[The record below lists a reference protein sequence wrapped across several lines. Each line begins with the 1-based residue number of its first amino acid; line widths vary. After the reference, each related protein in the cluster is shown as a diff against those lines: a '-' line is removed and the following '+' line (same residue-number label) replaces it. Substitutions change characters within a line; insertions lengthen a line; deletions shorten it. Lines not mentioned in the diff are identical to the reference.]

1 VENIILKDTDVFFH
15 IEYNE
20 YMKALRSVTEIPVNS
35 RVMLRMDLDV
45 PMHDEKVIDDS
56 RLKKSLVTIDVLLQK
71 RCKVL
76 IVGHR
81 GRPQGPDMQ
90 QKLTLQPI
98 FLRLQELLIET
109 RNEIVDFVF
118 IDTVTDEER
127 IMKAI
132 DAHTLVCV
140 ENIRFSEKEEKND
153 PTFLSH
159 VVELIDCYVNDAVS
173 VSHRPHWSIMLF
185 ERIPAYYGIAF
196 IHEVQQIFSIIKKD
210 EHPITVILGGAKK
223 DKLLYLP
230 ALTTIADHVL
240 IGGKLPL
247 LIQDVDRQRSDFV
260 IVGELRPDGKDIS
273 EETMKNFISIISQSK
288 TVIWA
293 GAMGLF
299 EQEDARKGTQDIAR
313 ALASVRGNTIIA
325 GGDTEASVRKL
336 HLEENVSLIASGGG
350 VMLELLTKKTLPA
363 WKHGSDTGNK

>member
-1 VENIILKDTDVFFH
+1 MSDTDVFRH

-20 YMKALRSVTEIPVNS
+20 CMKALRSVMEVPMGS

-45 PMHDEKVIDDS
+45 PMKDDEVLDDS
-56 RLKKSLVTIDVLLQK
+56 RLKKSLVTIDILLQK
-71 RCKVL
+71 KCKIV

-81 GRPQGPDMQ
+81 GRPQGTEI
-90 QKLTLQPI
+90 QKEFTLYPI
-98 FLRLQELLIET
+98 FVRLQNLLTEM
-109 RNEIVDFVF
+109 RHESVDVVF
-118 IDTVTDEER
+118 IDTITDEER
-127 IMKAI
+127 IIKAI
-132 DAHTLVCV
+132 DVHTLICV

-153 PTFLSH
+153 PTFLRQ
-159 VVELIDCYVNDAVS
+159 VVESMDCYVNDALS
-173 VSHRPHWSIMLF
+173 VSHRPHWSIMIF
-185 ERIPAYYGIAF
+185 ERIPAYYGVAF

-223 DKLLYLP
+223 DKLHYLP
-230 ALTTIADHVL
+230 ALAVIADHVL

-247 LIQDVDRQRSDFV
+247 LMQDADKLRSDSV
-260 IVGELRPDGKDIS
+260 IVGDLRPDGKDVS
-273 EETMKNFISIISQSK
+273 GETIQHFISIISQSK

-299 EQEDARKGTQDIAR
+299 EEENARKGTQEIAR
-313 ALASVRGNTIIA
+313 ALTNVRGNTIIA

-363 WKHGSDTGNK
+363 WRHGSDTGNK